1 MPPRVDFDPVSLL
14 RPLVAAFRL
23 VCAVNRDKCLLEQA
37 RQFPFRASLRYR

>member
-1 MPPRVDFDPVSLL
+1 MPPRVDFDPVSL
-14 RPLVAAFRL
+14 L